1 MTDLILEW
9 FALYGLPVLFVTL
22 AVSAFGVPMPVKLL
36 MLVAGAVVG
45 IGEIEFWQ
53 ALAVGSLGATAGD
66 QIGYFLGRNGGRPL
80 VERITGRYGGRRV
93 LEQAERSLNRW
104 GAIALFFSRWLV
116 TPIGP
121 WLNLIC
127 GSVRYSWVLFTV
139 VGVLGETLWVLIY
152 VMLGMYFS
160 DRVQDTADLLISLTW
175 AIFGLA
181 AASYLGWRLFEY
193 LSGRRDHPT
202 QLQPSPANE

>member
-36 MLVAGAVVG
+36 MLVTGAVVG
-45 IGEIEFWQ
+45 IGEIELWQ
-53 ALAVGSLGATAGD
+53 VLAAGSLGATAGD
-66 QIGYFLGRNGGRPL
+66 QLGYFLGRQGGRPL
-80 VERITGRYGGRRV
+80 VERITGRYGGRTV

-104 GAIALFFSRWLV
+104 GVMALFFSRWLV

-152 VMLGMYFS
+152 VLLGIYFS

-181 AASYLGWRLFEY
+181 VASYLGWRLFEY
-193 LSGRRDHPT
+193 LTGRRDHPSN
-202 QLQPSPANE
+202 LPATIS